1 MSEESKTPRVF
12 ISYARDDNDIA
23 YYVAGTLLDTGYQVL
38 SGEEFYFGDMMRE
51 ELYSR
56 IEHCDVLVVLLTEKT
71 DSSDW
76 VRREVDYARD
86 AKVVILP
93 LLAWDKISLHDADDV
108 VTALDLKATHYL
120 VFSDEDPWQKDR
132 LIQTVKKLTDIS
144 RADREKDKQLERA
157 KIEKQE
163 RERLEKVYRE
173 QSEREIGRII
183 SEAMRAIENQKE
195 MEEGIKVK
203 PVFGTASADDDF
215 KCHVFMIMP
224 FAEEFNSI
232 YQDYVKPTV
241 EDLGLTIKRGDDFFS
256 HHDIID
262 EVWSA
267 IYASQIVIAD
277 CTGRNPNV
285 FYELGIAHTLGKI
298 AILITQNIDDT
309 PFDVQ
314 GKRFIVYKDNSAGL
328 KLLREK
334 LKEYVSK
341 AAKK

>member
-1 MSEESKTPRVF
+1 MAQYFLNRRQKNMVREISKGLDNRTIKPEWLYILGDDELVRIGESDKT
-12 ISYARDDNDIA
+12 
-23 YYVAGTLLDTGYQVL
+23 GQLW
-38 SGEEFYFGDMMRE
+38 
-51 ELYSR
+51 
-56 IEHCDVLVVLLTEKT
+56 VVRTSNLTIKKT
-71 DSSDW
+71 DFDGFIEAGLFEYEGENKYTLNAQKVINTIKSD
-76 VRREVDYARD
+76 
-86 AKVVILP
+86 
-93 LLAWDKISLHDADDV
+93 
-108 VTALDLKATHYL
+108 
-120 VFSDEDPWQKDR
+120 F
-132 LIQTVKKLTDIS
+132 
-144 RADREKDKQLERA
+144 
-157 KIEKQE
+157 
-163 RERLEKVYRE
+163 
-173 QSEREIGRII
+173 G
-183 SEAMRAIENQKE
+183 ENQNTPIAKKTE
-195 MEEGIKVK
+195 
-203 PVFGTASADDDF
+203 PAFGEPSTHNEF
-215 KCHVFMIMP
+215 KCDVFMIMP

-256 HHDIID
+256 HHDIIN

-298 AILITQNIDDT
+298 AILITQNIEDT

-328 KLLREK
+328 KQLRDK